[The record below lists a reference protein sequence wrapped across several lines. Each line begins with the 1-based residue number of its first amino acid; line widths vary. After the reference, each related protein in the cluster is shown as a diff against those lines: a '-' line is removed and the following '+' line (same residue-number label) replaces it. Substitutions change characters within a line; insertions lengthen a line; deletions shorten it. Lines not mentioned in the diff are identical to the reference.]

1 MDYQNV
7 SGRVF
12 DLQGYSV
19 HDGPGI
25 RTTVYTKGCPLSC
38 VWCHSPE
45 SMKYSIELVYLPVKC
60 IGVEV
65 CQNSCVRACPQG
77 AISAG
82 SREETLDKSGW
93 ICKAV
98 IDRDKCNGC
107 LNCTEVCITKALIP
121 SAWDTDVDEIFAR
134 LEKDRPFFKRGGGVS
149 ICGGEP
155 LAQFDFT
162 YNLAKRLRESGI
174 HVCLDTTGY
183 CDIKKIEK
191 IAPYINL
198 YLYDIKHMNSDM
210 HKRLTGVENKIILDN
225 ALYLAKNGAALQ
237 IRVPIIPGMTDTED
251 NLRQTAE
258 FCAQLGDAV
267 KLVQILP
274 YHAVGKMKY
283 ERIGQEYNLPNLTP
297 PEDEFISE
305 TLILFKSYGLNTQL
319 N

>member
-1 MDYQNV
+1 
-7 SGRVF
+7 
-12 DLQGYSV
+12 
-19 HDGPGI
+19 
-25 RTTVYTKGCPLSC
+25 
-38 VWCHSPE
+38 
-45 SMKYSIELVYLPVKC
+45 
-60 IGVEV
+60 
-65 CQNSCVRACPQG
+65 
-77 AISAG
+77 
-82 SREETLDKSGW
+82 
-93 ICKAV
+93 
-98 IDRDKCNGC
+98 
-107 LNCTEVCITKALIP
+107 
-121 SAWDTDVDEIFAR
+121 
-134 LEKDRPFFKRGGGVS
+134 
-149 ICGGEP
+149 
-155 LAQFDFT
+155 
-162 YNLAKRLRESGI
+162 
-174 HVCLDTTGY
+174 
-183 CDIKKIEK
+183 
-191 IAPYINL
+191 
-198 YLYDIKHMNSDM
+198 MNSDM